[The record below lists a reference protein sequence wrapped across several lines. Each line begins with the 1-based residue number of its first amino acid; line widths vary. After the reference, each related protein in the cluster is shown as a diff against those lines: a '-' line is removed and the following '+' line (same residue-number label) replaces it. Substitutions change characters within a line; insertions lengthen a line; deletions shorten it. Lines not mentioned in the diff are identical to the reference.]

1 MDYCKTKR
9 LILLGVMAF
18 LVGCASTPD
27 HVPLQARGKTV
38 CDSYFFLSM
47 CVQDLHG
54 DGTVDLIYFT
64 DTQEV
69 FMYQD
74 GTQDSVVQ
82 VMPFHRCAV
91 PLGVDMQSTA
101 NRILNR
107 SDLSL
112 TEELSITRDLI
123 SSYVAAKPTI
133 DACND
138 QFEDATAD
146 NQQQNGEFSLFE
158 DDWDIE

>member
-1 MDYCKTKR
+1 MLT
-9 LILLGVMAF
+9 L

-27 HVPLQARGKTV
+27 DITVQTEGKTV

-54 DGTVDLIYFT
+54 DGTVDMIYFT
-64 DTQEV
+64 DTEEV

-74 GTQDSVVQ
+74 GSQDSVVD

-91 PLGVDMQSTA
+91 PLNDGMQATT

-107 SDLSL
+107 ANLSL
-112 TEELSITRDLI
+112 REEMSITRDLI
-123 SSYVAAKPTI
+123 SNYVDAKPSI
-133 DACND
+133 DACNA
-138 QFEDATAD
+138 QFEEATAD
-146 NQQQNGEFSLFE
+146 NMQQESDFSQFE